1 MSRPQPRIILEILD
15 DQDKLTQICEAEK
28 VFAVLYQGSPF
39 KLKTQ
44 INPAINYPGP
54 KYGKSAFSGD
64 AGHAFN
70 LCERLNKLF
79 MTTDFSVVVLEPGR
93 TITEPVKTP
102 VNKKGLVQE

>member
-1 MSRPQPRIILEILD
+1 MSRPGPRVILEIVD
-15 DQDKLTQICEAEK
+15 DTDKLTQICEADEI
-28 VFAVLYQGSPF
+28 FAVLYQGNAF

-44 INPAINYPGP
+44 INPSINYPGP

-70 LCERLNKLF
+70 LAERLNKLF
-79 MTTDFSVVVLEPGR
+79 MTTDFSVVVLKPGR
-93 TITEPVKTP
+93 TITEAVKIP